1 MELLFVIQVVASMDI
16 IKTQIQ
22 FAKNAQEAM

>member
-1 MELLFVIQVVASMDI
+1 MELLFVIQVVALMDI

-22 FAKNAQEAM
+22 LAKNAQEAM